1 MSMEDALSPRAAGT
15 GGLSPR
21 AAGGGGLSPG
31 ASSLAGSEKLE
42 FV

>member
-1 MSMEDALSPRAAGT
+1 MSVEDA
-15 GGLSPR
+15 LSPR

-31 ASSLAGSEKLE
+31 ASSVASEKLE